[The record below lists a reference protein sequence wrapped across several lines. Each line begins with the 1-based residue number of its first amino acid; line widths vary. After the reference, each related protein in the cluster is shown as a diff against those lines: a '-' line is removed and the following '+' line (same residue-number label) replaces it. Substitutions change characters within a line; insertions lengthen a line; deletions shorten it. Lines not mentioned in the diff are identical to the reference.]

1 MATPEFRTIH
11 AEVNGGSV
19 KVTRSQLALIII
31 ILCLAVGATLYFVF
45 RNWSR
50 GGDSYN
56 RAYMAIR
63 VGDSR
68 QAVVAAM
75 GEPRAVTDCS
85 YTPFSDKKLEA
96 EFRSKCFQEYEYV
109 ELMARYTIAFDRNG
123 AVIHKS
129 MTVSP

>member
-1 MATPEFRTIH
+1 M
-11 AEVNGGSV
+11 
-19 KVTRSQLALIII
+19 KVTRNQLALIII
-31 ILCLAVGATLYFVF
+31 TLCLAVGVTLYFVF
-45 RNWSR
+45 KSWSR
-50 GGDSYN
+50 RSGSYE
-56 RAYMAIR
+56 RAYTAIR

-75 GEPRAVTDCS
+75 GEPQMVKNCS
-85 YTPFSDKKLEA
+85 YTPFSDEKLEA

-129 MTVSP
+129 MAVSP